1 MFGMFKNKVRKVAG
15 NVKKMENRNA
25 VEASVWGA
33 YAVAFA
39 DGNCEP
45 SEIAIL
51 EKTLAATPAFAG
63 FSGEISQMSSNIRA
77 RYEASPRA
85 ANVAALRELADI
97 AGTPEAEDVIA
108 LCLDI
113 AEKEGQIGD
122 DEMNVLKKIA
132 QALQVQLD
140 KFF

>member
-15 NVKKMENRNA
+15 NVKKMENRDT

-39 DGNCEP
+39 DGNCEA

-63 FSGEISQMSSNIRA
+63 FSGEISQMSSNILA

-97 AGTPEAEDVIA
+97 SGRPEAEDVMA
-108 LCLDI
+108 LCVDV
-113 AEKEGQIGD
+113 ADKEGVIGE
-122 DEMNVLKKIA
+122 DEMSVLKKIA
-132 QALQVQLD
+132 QALQVQLE
-140 KFF
+140 KFI